1 MLWSGL
7 RRRRFLRPALAGPA
21 LGGLSLLAILA
32 LLQRPGPLFVNLGVG
47 DEAFARGFRAWE
59 RDGLRASGETMFRWA
74 LDGAR
79 VDLPVRVVSGSLTAR
94 LRLARFT
101 DRPADITL
109 LSSGRAIDEWT
120 QPPRGW
126 RERTVE
132 LGEVRGAP
140 TLQFRT
146 RPEDPEA
153 LGIALDWVELR
164 GAGRVLPA
172 PNLFAGLLAL
182 FLGVPLA
189 LSLLA
194 GPAPAV
200 GAAGAAAAIGAALV
214 TWDRLGGLCALGAAG
229 LPALVAAALVA
240 AIFRLLARRWPD
252 TLAGAGELALVVP
265 AAALALAR
273 LLGLGPR
280 AGLLAQTLAAFLPVM
295 SSRLALALFPTLLGQ
310 ALELVLIVHLMRRYP
325 HLEGARDAA
334 AACAFFF
341 AAQAAYTGSMLNVGA
356 VVIVFAGWE
365 LAAGDR
371 HKARRVLGAWA
382 IAAAGVVR
390 RQYARFV
397 PVVWREVLPHL
408 GGGSASMGDEA
419 GSLAGRAARRAATF
433 YDVVYPLLLGPGL
446 LALRGAPR
454 APRRVIASVLLAG
467 AGLLALRYAIPVVF
481 RDAKEVELLAAP
493 VAVAASAGIVWTTGR
508 GRFGRLAA
516 AAAAGIALAWGAQRA
531 VAVYL
536 ERFVAVGR

>member
-1 MLWSGL
+1 M
-7 RRRRFLRPALAGPA
+7 ALA
-21 LGGLSLLAILA
+21 L
-32 LLQRPGPLFVNLGVG
+32 
-47 DEAFARGFRAWE
+47 
-59 RDGLRASGETMFRWA
+59 
-74 LDGAR
+74 
-79 VDLPVRVVSGSLTAR
+79 
-94 LRLARFT
+94 
-101 DRPADITL
+101 TL
-109 LSSGRAIDEWT
+109 L
-120 QPPRGW
+120 
-126 RERTVE
+126 
-132 LGEVRGAP
+132 
-140 TLQFRT
+140 
-146 RPEDPEA
+146 
-153 LGIALDWVELR
+153 
-164 GAGRVLPA
+164 
-172 PNLFAGLLAL
+172 
-182 FLGVPLA
+182 
-189 LSLLA
+189 
-194 GPAPAV
+194 
-200 GAAGAAAAIGAALV
+200 LV
-214 TWDRLGGLCALGAAG
+214 H
-229 LPALVAAALVA
+229 
-240 AIFRLLARRWPD
+240 
-252 TLAGAGELALVVP
+252 
-265 AAALALAR
+265 ALAR

-356 VVIVFAGWE
+356 
-365 LAAGDR
+365 GDR

-382 IAAAGVVR
+382 IAAAGVVLL
-390 RQYARFV
+390 QYARFV

-408 GGGSASMGDEA
+408 GDGSASMGDEA

-433 YDVVYPLLLGPGL
+433 YDVVYPLLLGPGF

-467 AGLLALRYAIPVVF
+467 AGLLALRYVIPVVF